1 MKTILD
7 LSIVAAVMMAAVTI
21 PAAAQGPRDPQQVVR
36 ATGEAVVYVQ
46 PDQVQIDIGVMTESE
61 SAEQAA
67 KENAAKVE
75 KVIAALRKELGPNA
89 SIRTLNYS
97 LYPQYRG
104 EPRADGKPMVQTYQA
119 NNVLRVESNKLDK
132 VGKIADVAISGGA
145 NIIQSVNFMLR
156 DQSEAR
162 ASALRDA
169 AKQAR
174 SKVDVMAGALGLR
187 VLRVLAVEE
196 GPMLTPMYA
205 ERLMDARSSTV
216 IESSSVEV
224 RALVTVAVEVAP
236 A

>member
-1 MKTILD
+1 MRAIRD
-7 LSIVAAVMMAAVTI
+7 LSVVAAMAMAVMSV
-21 PAAAQGPRDPQQVVR
+21 PAAAQGQRPPDPQQIVR

-46 PDQVQIDIGVMTESE
+46 PDQVQIDIGVMTESQ

-67 KENAAKVE
+67 RDNAAKVE
-75 KVIAALRKELGPNA
+75 KVMAALRRELGPNA

-104 EPRADGKPMVQTYQA
+104 EPRDGVPVAQTYQA
-119 NNVLRVESNKLDK
+119 NNVLRIESNKMDQ
-132 VGKIADVAISGGA
+132 VGKIADVAISAGA

-169 AKQAR
+169 ARQAR

-196 GPMLTPMYA
+196 GGAITPLYR
-205 ERLMDARSSTV
+205 ERMEMSATM
-216 IESSSVEV
+216 IESGSVEV
-224 RALVTVAVEVAP
+224 RALVTVAAEVAP
-236 A
+236 G